1 MISHLDDIFTDPVTD
16 GGFDFVM
23 TRAEGIHAR
32 PAGAIA
38 KMAAAYDCEITV
50 SADGRTCSARQ
61 MTELMALGT
70 SKGTAVHV
78 RAAGNDAASA
88 LSALKAYMEE
98 NL

>member
-1 MISHLDDIFTDPVTD
+1 
-16 GGFDFVM
+16 
-23 TRAEGIHAR
+23 
-32 PAGAIA
+32 
-38 KMAAAYDCEITV
+38 
-50 SADGRTCSARQ
+50 